1 MTMSVL
7 QKYVF
12 ISDFSIC
19 FWQYDIFFVFQW
31 NLWWNICFNF
41 GLHDIF
47 AQHHSRSKEIW
58 SKKPPS
64 PITFANNTIN
74 QCSSACHIY
83 LYPTQVIVY
92 TYHYKLSDSLTDTLE
107 TWLICLWLMRKATQC
122 PRYSYMNN
130 VGKPPMMT
138 EVRLKFL
145 IWSLVK
151 ILRVRFGW
159 DFEPNFCSRLWR
171 LSLVEILKH
180 NFGQYFEAEAWSIL
194 KLDQ

>member
-1 MTMSVL
+1 
-7 QKYVF
+7 
-12 ISDFSIC
+12 
-19 FWQYDIFFVFQW
+19 
-31 NLWWNICFNF
+31 
-41 GLHDIF
+41 
-47 AQHHSRSKEIW
+47 
-58 SKKPPS
+58 
-64 PITFANNTIN
+64 
-74 QCSSACHIY
+74 
-83 LYPTQVIVY
+83 
-92 TYHYKLSDSLTDTLE
+92 
-107 TWLICLWLMRKATQC
+107 
-122 PRYSYMNN
+122 
-130 VGKPPMMT
+130 MMT